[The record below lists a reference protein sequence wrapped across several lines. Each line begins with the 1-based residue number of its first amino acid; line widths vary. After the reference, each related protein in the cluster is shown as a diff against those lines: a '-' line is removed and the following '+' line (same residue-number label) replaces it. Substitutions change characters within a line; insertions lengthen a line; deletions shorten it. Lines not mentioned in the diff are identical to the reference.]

1 MVGERIRV
9 DDLAVHLRS
18 AGFDTNTFVFI
29 VSSAPPRQ
37 ERWPAQTV
45 VVQKPKDWSHAQIRH
60 LMDELETKGIGRWP
74 DSFTGKMETAQPESG
89 PY

>member
-9 DDLAVHLRS
+9 DALAAHLRS

-29 VSSAPPRQ
+29 VSSVPHQ
-37 ERWPAQTV
+37 IRWPAESV
-45 VVQKPKDWSHAQIRH
+45 VVQRPKDWSHAQIRH
-60 LMDELETKGIGRWP
+60 LMDEMETKGIGRWP
-74 DSFTGKMETAQPESG
+74 DSLTGKMETAQPESG